1 MKLRY
6 GMSAILASAVLLAG
20 CTTDKGEMKA
30 YNHQIEDAQG
40 KEKVINK
47 VDKEMADIQQDKQK
61 IMDKLDGK
69 NDLDKVQDLSKKLV
83 KKIDKQQNSFKQET
97 KAMKDSKDEYHK
109 AHKHIKNIGNDKR
122 RDAIKKWDKALDKK
136 YQAFDDYADKY
147 NDAMK
152 KEKDKFNYVLKDDPD
167 QKVIDKKNKE
177 VNDAYKKV
185 SDSSKKYQDASKK
198 ADEQKQNEETLQ

>member
-61 IMDKLDGK
+61 IMD
-69 NDLDKVQDLSKKLV
+69 LSL
-83 KKIDKQQNSFKQET
+83 I
-97 KAMKDSKDEYHK
+97 
-109 AHKHIKNIGNDKR
+109 HI
-122 RDAIKKWDKALDKK
+122 
-136 YQAFDDYADKY
+136 
-147 NDAMK
+147 
-152 KEKDKFNYVLKDDPD
+152 
-167 QKVIDKKNKE
+167 
-177 VNDAYKKV
+177 
-185 SDSSKKYQDASKK
+185 
-198 ADEQKQNEETLQ
+198 